1 MSVCPW
7 HADCNQTALFFVKIM
22 LYIYQLYLMA
32 NIAFDFPANIVRQ
45 GQAGQL
51 GPIELYLYRNYGM
64 PIYGVVTETNV
75 RDVTLLGAPM
85 ERVTRSIPYYYV
97 TEFENGNFVDIS
109 GIHTKE
115 EVLRITVERLNHA
128 DQMGIRLEDARLV
141 KISASNM
148 GNPDYLIDLTPDDM
162 ALAKLWG
169 DQIYTRLLRQ
179 ISLFRTV
186 PGRRDPSA
194 RR

>member
-1 MSVCPW
+1 
-7 HADCNQTALFFVKIM
+7 
-22 LYIYQLYLMA
+22 
-32 NIAFDFPANIVRQ
+32 
-45 GQAGQL
+45 
-51 GPIELYLYRNYGM
+51 M